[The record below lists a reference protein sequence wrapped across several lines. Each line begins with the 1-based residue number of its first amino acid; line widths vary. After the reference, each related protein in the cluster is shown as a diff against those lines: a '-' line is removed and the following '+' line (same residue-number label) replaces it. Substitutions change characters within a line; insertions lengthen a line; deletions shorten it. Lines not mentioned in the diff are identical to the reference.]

1 MKFMKYRL
9 DASTEFKHSGNILN
23 CADNSTINPLNFVI
37 TSQMRNI
44 KTGEV
49 HTVGVQK
56 DGVYVQF
63 SLPPNSLQLGTYEWR
78 IYLKNQMVSWVTAR
92 TVVEVI

>member
-1 MKFMKYRL
+1 MKYRL

-23 CADNSTINPLNFVI
+23 CVDNSTLNPLHFVI
-37 TSQMRNI
+37 TSQMKNI
-44 KTGEV
+44 STGEIY
-49 HTVGVQK
+49 TVNVLK

-63 SLPPNSLQLGTYEWR
+63 SVPENTLKKGHYEWR
-78 IYLKNQMVSWVTAR
+78 VYLKNQMVSWTTAT

>member
-1 MKFMKYRL
+1 MKYQL
-9 DASTEFKHSGNILN
+9 DANTEFKHSGSILN
-23 CADNSTINPLNFVI
+23 CKDNSTLNPLHFVI

-49 HTVGVQK
+49 HTVDVQK

-63 SLPPNSLQLGTYEWR
+63 SLPPNSLQAGTYEWR
-78 IYLKNQMVSWVTAR
+78 IYLKNQMVSWATAR

>member
-1 MKFMKYRL
+1 MKYQL
-9 DASTEFKHSGNILN
+9 DANTEFKHSGNILN

-44 KTGEV
+44 ETGKT
-49 HTVGVQK
+49 HTVKVLK

-63 SLPPNSLQLGTYEWR
+63 SVPANTLERGQYEWL
-78 IYLKNQMVSWVTAR
+78 IYLKNQMVSWAAPR
-92 TVVEVI
+92 TVIKVI